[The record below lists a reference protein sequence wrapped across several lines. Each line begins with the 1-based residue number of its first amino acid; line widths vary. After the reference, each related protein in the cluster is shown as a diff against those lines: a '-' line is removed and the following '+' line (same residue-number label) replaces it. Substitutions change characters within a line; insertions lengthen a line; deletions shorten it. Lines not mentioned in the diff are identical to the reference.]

1 MKRIKY
7 YYSVLNHNQD
17 TPNQTFNHIRILAL
31 CFAILVY
38 VIQAP
43 MANAQTKDVGSCSG
57 TATGAIGTGTNTSG
71 RNYTPVNNYYNYG
84 CTQIIYDPAE
94 LNCTGKI
101 KGIAFQYAPTTAI
114 NRTVQ
119 IYVGE
124 RTSATFGSTSD
135 WTAIST
141 MQLVYSGTMSFTT
154 TGWHWF
160 TFTNLYSYSGTG
172 YLVVAIVDNTGSYTS
187 TNNTFYYSTSSGNK
201 ILYARRDGS
210 AVDIASLPTG
220 TRDAYRPNTKFCID
234 CCSIERTLTFDG
246 TPSTSMTYGST
257 QQLSVAPYTGGG
269 DISWMSSNSSILS
282 VSGEGLVTAV
292 GPGTATVSAILGRDG
307 DYCGAA
313 ASVEITVLLGC
324 TETFT
329 LSSNI
334 DEEIICGNLYCFYDS
349 GGPDG
354 NYGNSQVLSATFSSA
369 GVIHIKFF
377 SFETESNYDK
387 LTVTGTSSDGTYSGT
402 MAAGTEFVSNIAGG
416 SVELTW
422 TSDSYTNKSGW
433 MALITAEG
441 CCPITRTLDI
451 SGCSPGDSYLY
462 DEFDL
467 TATPSIAGGEITW
480 SSSNPSIAEVDEN
493 TGHVRLVG
501 LGTTFVKARIE
512 GVGDICPATAKC
524 EITSNLRCDETIKLN
539 SSITQEIMCGT
550 NYCFYDSGGPES
562 DYSASQ
568 NYTATFT
575 SNGEITISFFEFSSE
590 SSSYDYMYIYDGD
603 ESGEVLLNKHGGVDN
618 LPSPNTMTAISGTM
632 TVVWKSDSGI
642 QKSGWTALITA
653 EGCCASPRTLTMY
666 GCPESN
672 LSIGQVLD
680 LTATPS
686 TPGGDI
692 TWSSSNDD
700 VATVDAD
707 GHVATINAGTTV
719 IKARI
724 EELGDLCPAYVSCE
738 VTVSCGAYDKT
749 VGTGNTTNHFF
760 GPVNV
765 AYKYS
770 YRQIIY
776 PQDELCK
783 GVINGMAFNYALS
796 TPMTIKNDVD
806 IYVGERTDA
815 TFSNDADWSLPY
827 DMELVYS
834 GPINCTSPGWKWI
847 LFDTPYAYSGTKN
860 LVVAIHDKS
869 GTTSSSLYSN
879 FYCTE
884 GTTNIQLHVEG
895 NSPYDLSNV
904 STLNSEYRMKYRP
917 NTKFCIDCCTY
928 ERTGTANFK
937 FCKEVIGLTVGG
949 TITIEVEGADEVSPS
964 GSVVYSTSNPAVAT
978 VAADGTVTAV
988 GNGSAIIKA
997 TIPAGDPAGYCAV
1010 TAKYIVNVGGG
1021 LPVYES
1027 IGEFVTP
1034 PGLYNYFPIDAIF
1047 HHTWEQMIFNKNLF
1061 ENCGCMIKGITFF
1074 SNRAVDYTR
1083 STRIFVRMTD
1093 KDEFENSYD
1102 FVPETGTPD
1111 WSGNWNIVAGE
1122 NTFTFATPVPYDCS
1136 KNLLIG
1142 VDCDELGAHN
1152 QLDYS
1157 EFLYT
1162 ETDKYTGIE
1171 AYHEYYDINIED
1183 ITTDPNFT
1191 YDNTPGRI
1199 SHYRRKMLPDIRIQ
1213 FIDCPPTV
1221 MPTVSIDPATQQ
1233 ICSGG
1238 YISPITVTATG
1249 GAVSFSPSL
1258 PTGLSYNEE
1267 THEITGAIEGGAG
1280 SYNFNVVVTA
1290 QGGCFSAQT
1299 DVEVRNASLEAT
1311 LIIGNPD

>member
-1 MKRIKY
+1 
-7 YYSVLNHNQD
+7 
-17 TPNQTFNHIRILAL
+17 
-31 CFAILVY
+31 
-38 VIQAP
+38 

-57 TATGAIGTGTNTSG
+57 TATGAIGTSSSKSG
-71 RNYTPVNNYYNYG
+71 RDYTPVNNYYKYG

-94 LNCTGKI
+94 LGCTGTI
-101 KGIAFQYAPTTAI
+101 KGIAFQYAQTTTI
-114 NRTVQ
+114 NRTVR
-119 IYVGE
+119 IYIGE
-124 RTSATFGSTSD
+124 RTSATFSSTSD
-135 WTAIST
+135 WTAISS
-141 MQLVYSGTMSFTT
+141 MQLVYNGTMSFTT
-154 TGWHWF
+154 NNWHWF
-160 TFTNLYSYSGTG
+160 TFSNPYSYSGSG
-172 YLVVAIVDNTGSYTS
+172 NLVVAIVDNTGSYT
-187 TNNTFYYSTSSGNK
+187 TTTNTFYYSTSSGNK

-210 AVDIASLPTG
+210 AYDIASLPTG
-220 TRDAYRPNTKFCID
+220 TLAAYRPNTKFCVD

-402 MAAGTEFVSNIAGG
+402 MAAGTEFVSDIAGG

-422 TSDSYTNKSGW
+422 TSDNYTNKSGW

-512 GVGDICPATAKC
+512 GVGDICPSTAKC
-524 EITSNLRCDETIKLN
+524 EVTSKLRCDETIKLN

-550 NYCFYDSGGPES
+550 NYCFYDSGGPDG
-562 DYSASQ
+562 DYAANQ
-568 NYTATFT
+568 NYTATFN
-575 SNGEITISFFEFSSE
+575 SAGEITISFFEFNSE
-590 SSSYDYMYIYDGD
+590 SATYDYMYIYDGD
-603 ESGEVLLNKHGGVDN
+603 ESGDVLMNQHGGVN
-618 LPSPNTMTAISGTM
+618 TLPMPNTMTATSGTM
-632 TVVWKSDSGI
+632 TVVWKSDGSTN
-642 QKSGWTALITA
+642 KAGWMALITA

-692 TWSSSNDD
+692 TWSSSNSD

-707 GHVATINAGTTV
+707 GHVATVNAGTAV

-724 EELGDLCPAYVSCE
+724 EELGDLCPAYASCE
-738 VTVSCGAYDKT
+738 VTVSCGAYDKK

-776 PQDELCK
+776 PQGELCK

-834 GPINCTSPGWKWI
+834 GPINCTATGWNWI
-847 LFDTPYAYSGTKN
+847 LFDTPYAYSGTEN

-884 GTTNIQLHVEG
+884 ETTNIQLHVEG

-904 STLNSEYRMKYRP
+904 STFHSEYRMRYRP
-917 NTKFCIDCCTY
+917 NTKFCIDCCSY
-928 ERTGTANFK
+928 DRTGTEGFK

-949 TITIEVEGADEVSPS
+949 TIKIEVEGADEVSPS

-978 VAADGTVTAV
+978 VTADGTVTAV

-997 TIPAGDPAGYCAV
+997 TILAGDPPGYCAV

-1034 PGLYNYFPIDAIF
+1034 PGLDNHFPIDAIF

-1102 FVPETGTPD
+1102 FVPETGTTD

-1221 MPTVSIDPATQQ
+1221 VPTVSIDPATQQ

-1290 QGGCFSAQT
+1290 PGGCFTAQT
-1299 DVEVRNASLEAT
+1299 GAEVKNASLEAT
-1311 LIIGNPD
+1311 IIIGNPD

>member
-1 MKRIKY
+1 
-7 YYSVLNHNQD
+7 
-17 TPNQTFNHIRILAL
+17 
-31 CFAILVY
+31 
-38 VIQAP
+38 

-94 LNCTGKI
+94 LSCTGTI
-101 KGIAFQYAPTTAI
+101 KGIAFQYAQTTTI
-114 NRTVQ
+114 NRTVR
-119 IYVGE
+119 IYIGE
-124 RTSATFGSTSD
+124 RTSATFSSTSD
-135 WTAIST
+135 WTAISS
-141 MQLVYSGTMSFTT
+141 MQLVYNGTMSFTT
-154 TGWHWF
+154 NNWHWF
-160 TFTNLYSYSGTG
+160 SFSTPYSYSGSG

-201 ILYARRDGS
+201 MLYARRDGS
-210 AVDIASLPTG
+210 AYDIASLPTG
-220 TRDAYRPNTKFCID
+220 SYASYRPNTKFCID

-257 QQLSVAPYTGGG
+257 QQLAVAPYTGGG
-269 DISWMSSNSSILS
+269 DISWMSSNTTVAT
-282 VSGEGLVTAV
+282 VSDEGLVTAV
-292 GPGTATVSAILGRDG
+292 GPGTATVSAMLGRDG
-307 DYCGAA
+307 DHCGAV
-313 ASVEITVLLGC
+313 ASVDITVTLGC

-329 LSSNI
+329 LTGNL

-354 NYGNSQVLSATFSSA
+354 DYASSENYTATFTSA
-369 GVIHIKFF
+369 GEIKITFF
-377 SFETESNYDK
+377 QLVTESTSSSDYDNIKIYDGDASSGDK
-387 LTVTGTSSDGTYSGT
+387 LVFGCTGWGSSTFTGAASGFSNILAIGTTYTCTSGT
-402 MAAGTEFVSNIAGG
+402 MTVVWKSDG
-416 SVELTW
+416 S
-422 TSDSYTNKSGW
+422 TNKAGW
-433 MALITAEG
+433 TALITAEG
-441 CCPITRTLDI
+441 CCPIMRALDI
-451 SGCSPGDSYLY
+451 SGCPDGDRYLY

-493 TGHVRLVG
+493 TGHVRLAG
-501 LGTTFVKARIE
+501 LGTTFVKAHIE

-524 EITSNLRCDETIKLN
+524 EVTSKLRCDETITLN
-539 SSITQEIMCGT
+539 SSTTQEIMCGT
-550 NYCFYDSGGPES
+550 NYCFYDSGGPEG
-562 DYSASQ
+562 DYAASQ
-568 NYTATFT
+568 NYSATFN
-575 SNGEITISFFEFSSE
+575 SAGEINIIFFDFATE
-590 SSSYDYMYIYDGD
+590 STGSGDYDNIKIYDGD
-603 ESGEVLLNKHGGVDN
+603 AATGTKLVFGCTGWTNGFNGAASGFGSILVTG
-618 LPSPNTMTAISGTM
+618 TTYTCTSGTM
-632 TVVWKSDSGI
+632 TVVWKSDGGT
-642 QKSGWTALITA
+642 QKSGWVALITA

-672 LSIGQVLD
+672 LSIGQAVD

-724 EELGDLCPAYVSCE
+724 EELGDLCPAYASCE

-988 GNGSAIIKA
+988 SNGSAIIKA

-1021 LPVYES
+1021 LPVYETVGDFIS
-1027 IGEFVTP
+1027 P
-1034 PGLYNYFPIDAIF
+1034 PGLYNYFPINAIF
-1047 HHTWEQMIFNKNLF
+1047 HHTWEQMIFNKSLF

-1083 STRIFVRMTD
+1083 NARIFIRMTD
-1093 KDEFENSYD
+1093 KEEFETNYD
-1102 FVPETGTPD
+1102 FVPETGAPD
-1111 WSGNWNIVAGE
+1111 WSGGWNIVEGE

-1142 VDCDELGAHN
+1142 VDCDEVGAHID
-1152 QLDYS
+1152 LDWS
-1157 EFLYT
+1157 EFYYT
-1162 ETDKYTGIE
+1162 EQTKYTGIE
-1171 AYHEYYDINIED
+1171 AYHESYDINIED

-1191 YDNTPGRI
+1191 YENTPGRI
-1199 SHYRRKMLPDIRIQ
+1199 SHYRYKMLPDIRIQ

-1221 MPTVSIDPATQQ
+1221 VPTVSIDPATQQ

-1290 QGGCFSAQT
+1290 PGGCFTAQT
-1299 DVEVRNASLEAT
+1299 GAEVRNASLEAT
-1311 LIIGNPD
+1311 LIIGAPD

>member
-1 MKRIKY
+1 MNRNNCSKLK
-7 YYSVLNHNQD
+7 HDQH
-17 TPNQTFNHIRILAL
+17 TPNQTFKHTRVFAL
-31 CFAILVY
+31 CLAIFVY
-38 VIQAP
+38 IFQAP
-43 MANAQTKDVGSCSG
+43 VTIAQTKDVGSCSG
-57 TATGAIGTGTNTSG
+57 TATGAIGTSSSTSG
-71 RNYTPVNNYYNYG
+71 RDYTPVNNYYNYG

-94 LNCTGKI
+94 LGCTGKI
-101 KGIAFQYAPTTAI
+101 KGIAFQYAQTTAI

-119 IYVGE
+119 IYLGE
-124 RTSATFGSTSD
+124 RTSATFSSTSD
-135 WTAIST
+135 WTAISL

-201 ILYARRDGS
+201 MLYARRDSPG
-210 AVDIASLPTG
+210 AYDIASLPTG
-220 TRDAYRPNTKFCID
+220 TRAAYRPNTKFCVD

-269 DISWMSSNSSILS
+269 DISWMSSNTAVTT
-282 VSGEGLVTAV
+282 VSEDGLVTAV

-313 ASVEITVLLGC
+313 ASVDIIVTLGC

-329 LSSNI
+329 LTGNL

-501 LGTTFVKARIE
+501 LSTTFVKARIE

-524 EITSNLRCDETIKLN
+524 EVTSNLRCDETIKLN

-603 ESGEVLLNKHGGVDN
+603 ESGEVLLNKHGGVN
-618 LPSPNTMTAISGTM
+618 TLPMPNTMTAISGTM
-632 TVVWKSDSGI
+632 TVVWKSDSGT

-653 EGCCASPRTLTMY
+653 EGCCAEPRTLTMD
-666 GCPESN
+666 GCPAAN
-672 LSIGQVLD
+672 LAIGQGFD

-686 TPGGDI
+686 IAGGEI
-692 TWSSSNDD
+692 VWASSNSNA
-700 VATVDAD
+700 VTVDAE
-707 GHVATINAGTTV
+707 GHVSTVGPGTAI

-724 EELGDLCPAYVSCE
+724 SEVGDLCPAYASCE
-738 VTVSCGAYDKT
+738 VTASCGAYDKT
-749 VGTGNTTNHFF
+749 VGDGTLTNHYY

-765 AYKYS
+765 AYGYS

-776 PQDELCK
+776 TPSELCK
-783 GVINGMAFNYALS
+783 GVINGIAFNYVLA

-806 IYVGERTDA
+806 IYVGERA
-815 TFSNDADWSLPY
+815 NSTFANNGDWSLPY

-834 GPINCTSPGWKWI
+834 GPLNCTAPGWNWI
-847 LFDTPYAYSGTKN
+847 LFNTSFAYSGAN
-860 LVVAIHDKS
+860 SLVVAIHDKS
-869 GTTSSSLYSN
+869 GTTSSSLYNN

-884 GTTNIQLHVEG
+884 YDESTKLQLHVES
-895 NSPYDLSNV
+895 NSPYDLANIS
-904 STLNSEYRMKYRP
+904 SFTSEYRMKYRP
-917 NTKFCIDCCTY
+917 NTKFCIDCCAND
-928 ERTGTANFK
+928 RTGTANFK
-937 FCKEVIGLTVGG
+937 FCKDVIGLAAGG
-949 TITIEVEGADEVSPS
+949 SITIEVGGADEVAP
-964 GSVVYSTSNPAVAT
+964 GGTVVYSTSNPAVAT
-978 VAADGTVTAV
+978 VAQDGTMTAV
-988 GNGSAIIKA
+988 GAGSALIKA
-997 TIPAGDPAGYCAV
+997 TIAAGDPEGYCPV
-1010 TAKYIVNVGGG
+1010 TAKYTVNVGSG

-1191 YDNTPGRI
+1191 YENTAGRI
-1199 SHYRRKMLPDIRIQ
+1199 SHYRRKMLPDVRIN

-1221 MPTVSIDPATQQ
+1221 VPTVSIDPATQSLCPGSE
-1233 ICSGG
+1233 I
-1238 YISPITVTATG
+1238 YPITVTATG
-1249 GAVSFSPSL
+1249 GAVSFTPAL
-1258 PTGLSYNEE
+1258 PTGLDYDEE
-1267 THEITGAIEGGAG
+1267 THEITGAIDGGTG
-1280 SYNFNVVVTA
+1280 TYTFNVVVTA

-1299 DVEVRNASLEAT
+1299 DVEVKNSSFEAT
-1311 LIIGNPD
+1311 ITIGD